1 MPRGRRARFG
11 GRGRERVGWPLPA
24 VVVFAVLWAVAQV
37 WAWPVW
43 ARVILA
49 GLAAAAL
56 LAHVRVWV
64 KQRDARAGALAGRV
78 VTVPGHSDRLPLVRE
93 VESAQLRV
101 RSAVVAVP
109 YIERDVHQ
117 QVAQALGPGGAVLL
131 VGHSMAG
138 KTRLAAHVVGQRF
151 PGAALLIPASGKA
164 LRDLVIDEGLD
175 VAGVVVWLDGLER
188 FPPGRAH
195 HGPAGSAHGW
205 QRDPGG
211 HHPPRGARQ
220 DLPAAGHDPAFGVG
234 GAGQVRTAGGGVHP
248 GRRAA
253 RNTVAELARIRAAV
267 PDPRIL
273 AAVQRCGLAEF
284 LGGGPLVVD
293 KFERGETSE
302 PVGSALVRA
311 AVDWRRSGLTRAIA
325 QAGPG

>member
-1 MPRGRRARFG
+1 M
-11 GRGRERVGWPLPA
+11 
-24 VVVFAVLWAVAQV
+24 
-37 WAWPVW
+37 
-43 ARVILA
+43 
-49 GLAAAAL
+49 
-56 LAHVRVWV
+56 RVWV

-188 FPPGRAH
+188 FLRPDGLTTVLLDRLMGGNAILVATIRREERDKIYLPQDTIRPLGWRCWTGSNGSTGRGSPGSTCRAATPSPSWRGS
-195 HGPAGSAHGW
+195 GPRCPIRASLL
-205 QRDPGG
+205 RCS
-211 HHPPRGARQ
+211 
-220 DLPAAGHDPAFGVG
+220 GVG
-234 GAGQVRTAGGGVHP
+234 WPNFWV
-248 GRRAA
+248 AA
-253 RNTVAELARIRAAV
+253 
-267 PDPRIL
+267 
-273 AAVQRCGLAEF
+273 
-284 LGGGPLVVD
+284 LGGRQ
-293 KFERGETSE
+293 FERGETSE
-302 PVGSALVRA
+302 PVGYALVRA

-325 QAGPG
+325 EAGPG